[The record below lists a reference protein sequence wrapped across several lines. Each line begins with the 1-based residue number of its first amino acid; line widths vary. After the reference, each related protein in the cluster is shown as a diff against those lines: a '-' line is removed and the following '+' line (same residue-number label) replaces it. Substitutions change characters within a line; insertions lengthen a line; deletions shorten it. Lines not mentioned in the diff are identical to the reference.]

1 MTRARTRV
9 ASLALAVLVSPP
21 APALAQS
28 TAQPPSNAAGAAGE
42 RVGSDAQAAPIPRSG
57 TAPAE
62 APRTLA
68 QLLRSARAWIE
79 AGEADRAWRALEDR
93 LDDYAGDPG
102 FDYLLG
108 LAALDSGRP
117 GRAVLALERVLI
129 VRPDFLQARAELARA
144 YFRLREHE
152 NARRE
157 FETVAARSIPEE
169 ARRVIGRYLDAIRRL
184 ERAGEPEFV
193 AWAELDAGYD
203 SNANFGSASGHWV
216 LADGT
221 EVVPL
226 GISRPRESAAFGAAI
241 GADWTVPIGG
251 PWQWTVGGRA
261 ATRRYPSAHTLDQ
274 DQFDLNTGFT
284 HRSGCHRIDMLVQ
297 AQHLELG
304 GAGFRDAVGA
314 LVQWQCDVDARTRV
328 GAYAQRFEFDF
339 PHEPARDARRSG
351 GGLTL
356 ARVLE
361 GAARPVLVA
370 GVSGGRERSL
380 RGFGNLSYDYRGLR
394 AAYSRAL
401 GNGWRG
407 FVSLSHERR
416 DFDAI
421 ESFFGVVREDRQT
434 DLRIGAERALSRKW
448 TVAPAITY
456 TRSRSTVAPN
466 DFRRTQANILLRYRL
481 R

>member
-1 MTRARTRV
+1 GRRARLRRVVLLRLQPAPGHARGGSSRRHSAGGEARTAAAAAGGHRRARTRDRRIDGGRRAARAGRRRRAPRRRRARRAHVEQPGGQFPRLARAHRRLRRRAHHGSTHAFVARRAGRHCMTRARTRV

-28 TAQPPSNAAGAAGE
+28 TAPPPSNAAGAAGE

-62 APRTLA
+62 SPRTLA

-157 FETVAARSIPEE
+157 FETVAARPIPEE
-169 ARRVIGRYLDAIRRL
+169 RRRVIGRYRDAIRRL

-251 PWQWTVGGRA
+251 HWQWTVGGRA

-314 LVQWQCDVDARTRV
+314 LVQWQCD
-328 GAYAQRFEFDF
+328 
-339 PHEPARDARRSG
+339 
-351 GGLTL
+351 
-356 ARVLE
+356 
-361 GAARPVLVA
+361 
-370 GVSGGRERSL
+370 
-380 RGFGNLSYDYRGLR
+380 
-394 AAYSRAL
+394 
-401 GNGWRG
+401 
-407 FVSLSHERR
+407 
-416 DFDAI
+416 
-421 ESFFGVVREDRQT
+421 
-434 DLRIGAERALSRKW
+434 
-448 TVAPAITY
+448 
-456 TRSRSTVAPN
+456 
-466 DFRRTQANILLRYRL
+466 
-481 R
+481 